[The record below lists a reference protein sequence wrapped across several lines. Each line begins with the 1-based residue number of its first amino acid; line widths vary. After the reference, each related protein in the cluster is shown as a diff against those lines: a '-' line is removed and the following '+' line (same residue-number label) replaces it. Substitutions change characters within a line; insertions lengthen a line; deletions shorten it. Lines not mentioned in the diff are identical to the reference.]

1 MTIRNLD
8 AALEPRAIAVV
19 GAGPRAE
26 AVLANL
32 AAGGF
37 PGPVRNVGVAGIA
50 GLPEEPD
57 LAVVATAADAVPAAI
72 AALGARGGKVAVVL
86 TDGITEANG
95 LRQAMLD
102 AARPHLL
109 RIIGPGTLGLVVPP
123 SRVNASLAPVAPAAG
138 GLALVS
144 QSGAIATVLIDW
156 AADRGIGFSQILSLG
171 EMADVDVGDGIDLLA
186 QDPRTRAILLYLEA
200 VPEAR
205 KFLSAARAAAR
216 VKPVIAI
223 KAGRTPAAAAA
234 AATHTGALSGAD
246 AVVEAAM
253 RRAGILRVRGLSELF
268 AAAETV
274 ARFRPLARARLAIVT
289 NGGGAG
295 VLAVDGVTEAL
306 SLIHI

>member
-1 MTIRNLD
+1 M
-8 AALEPRAIAVV
+8 
-19 GAGPRAE
+19 
-26 AVLANL
+26 
-32 AAGGF
+32 
-37 PGPVRNVGVAGIA
+37 
-50 GLPEEPD
+50 
-57 LAVVATAADAVPAAI
+57 
-72 AALGARGGKVAVVL
+72 
-86 TDGITEANG
+86 
-95 LRQAMLD
+95 
-102 AARPHLL
+102 
-109 RIIGPGTLGLVVPP
+109 
-123 SRVNASLAPVAPAAG
+123 
-138 GLALVS
+138 
-144 QSGAIATVLIDW
+144 LIDW

-223 KAGRTPAAAAA
+223 KAGRSPAAAAA

-295 VLAVDGVTEAL
+295 VLAVDGVTEAGGDL
-306 SLIHI
+306 AALAPATLAALDAAMPAGWSRGNPVDIGGEAGPECYAVSARRARGGPGRRRAARDELPERARADRRGRRGGRRARSGAA